1 MTTQALENITLPP
14 VVEKAM
20 QQMIHQIDVLSQ
32 TVSILKILRIKLQ
45 IWPDSFSNWNSISI
59 IFGIQVSILEQRLSL
74 VENKTTDLIL
84 KENIESLQISSD

>member
-32 TVSILKILRIKLQ
+32 TVSILKIFRIKLQ

>member
-1 MTTQALENITLPP
+1 
-14 VVEKAM
+14 M

-32 TVSILKILRIKLQ
+32 TVSIFQILENKLKIRT
-45 IWPDSFSNWNSISI
+45 DYFFNSNLI